1 LRCSSALAISSK
13 AVAAG
18 PRRAG
23 HLVEGGGK
31 LAHGGVAMAQ
41 AAAGAE
47 IAGGQA
53 P

>member
-18 PRRAG
+18 PG

-31 LAHGGVAMAQ
+31 LAHGVVAMAQ